1 MAYFMYVLYDSKN
14 LVGHELILHR
24 IEMAGVA
31 ENQSIHPSIR
41 DELPTTH
48 FFQAIGVEGGLA
60 IRLAIKM
67 VGD

>member
-1 MAYFMYVLYDSKN
+1 MPYFMYVLCDCKK

-31 ENQSIHPSIR
+31 EDQSINRLIR
-41 DELPTTH
+41 EELPTTH
-48 FFQAIGVEGGLA
+48 FFPSISVEEAGDKT
-60 IRLAIKM
+60 IKQ